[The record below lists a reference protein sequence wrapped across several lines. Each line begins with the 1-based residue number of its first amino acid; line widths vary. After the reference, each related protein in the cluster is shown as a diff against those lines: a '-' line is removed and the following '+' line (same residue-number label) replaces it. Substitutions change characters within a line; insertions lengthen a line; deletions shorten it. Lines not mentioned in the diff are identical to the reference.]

1 MTSKHFYSWQD
12 IDNATNKFVTDMYI
26 DMWKP
31 DYIIGLTRGGLPLAV
46 ALSNKID
53 VPMKTLD
60 VSFRDGT
67 SEGPESNLQMAQ
79 DAFGQF
85 QQGVGYEGKNILIID
100 DINDTGA
107 TFQWIKDDWM
117 KLHNDKNGMLGD
129 ESSWDSVWGEN
140 VRFAVLTENLSS
152 EFSGVDY
159 WAHEV
164 NKAEEDVWLVYP
176 WEM

>member
-1 MTSKHFYSWQD
+1 MTTKHFYTWQD
-12 IDNATNKFVTDMYI
+12 IDNAVNKFVTDMYI

-31 DYIIGLTRGGLPLAV
+31 DYIVGLTRGGLPLAV
-46 ALSNKID
+46 SPSNKID

-60 VSFRDGT
+60 VSFRDSTLG
-67 SEGPESNLQMAQ
+67 GPESNLQMAE

-85 QQGVGYEGKNILIID
+85 QQGHGHEGKNILIVD

-107 TFQWIKDDWM
+107 TFNWIKNDWQNCH
-117 KLHNDKNGMLGD
+117 LP
-129 ESSWDSVWGEN
+129 ESHVWEKVWGNN

-152 EFSGVDY
+152 EFSSVDY
-159 WAHEV
+159 WVHEV

>member
-1 MTSKHFYSWQD
+1 MTTKHFYTWQD
-12 IDNATNKFVTDMYI
+12 IDKAVNKFVTDMYI
-26 DMWKP
+26 DLWKP
-31 DYIIGLTRGGLPLAV
+31 DYIVGLTRGGLPLAV

-53 VPMKTLD
+53 VPMQTLNA
-60 VSFRDGT
+60 SFRDGGT
-67 SEGPESNLQMAQ
+67 LGGPESNLQMAK
-79 DAFGQF
+79 DALRK
-85 QQGVGYEGKNILIID
+85 KNILILD

-117 KLHNDKNGMLGD
+117 KQTGKSKDWNN
-129 ESSWDSVWGEN
+129 VWGNN

-152 EFSGVDY
+152 EFLEVDY
-159 WAHEV
+159 WTHEV

>member
-1 MTSKHFYSWQD
+1 MTTKHFYTWQD
-12 IDNATNKFVTDMYI
+12 IDNAVNKFVTDMYI
-26 DMWKP
+26 DLWKP
-31 DYIIGLTRGGLPLAV
+31 DYIVGLTRGGLPLAV

-53 VPMKTLD
+53 VPMQTLNA
-60 VSFRDGT
+60 SFRDGGT
-67 SEGPESNLQMAQ
+67 LGGPESNLQMAK
-79 DAFGQF
+79 DALRK
-85 QQGVGYEGKNILIID
+85 KNILILD

-117 KLHNDKNGMLGD
+117 KQTGKSKDWNN
-129 ESSWDSVWGEN
+129 VWGNN

-152 EFSGVDY
+152 EFLEVDY

>member
-1 MTSKHFYSWQD
+1 MTTKHFYTWQD
-12 IDNATNKFVTDMYI
+12 IDKAVNKFVTDMYI
-26 DMWKP
+26 DLWKP
-31 DYIIGLTRGGLPLAV
+31 DYIVGLTRGGLPLAV

-53 VPMKTLD
+53 VPMQTLNA
-60 VSFRDGT
+60 SFRDGGT
-67 SEGPESNLQMAQ
+67 LGGPESNLQMAK
-79 DAFGQF
+79 DALRK
-85 QQGVGYEGKNILIID
+85 KNILILD

-117 KLHNDKNGMLGD
+117 KQTGKSKDWNN
-129 ESSWDSVWGEN
+129 VWGNN

-152 EFSGVDY
+152 EFLEVDY

-176 WEM
+176 WEV

>member
-1 MTSKHFYSWQD
+1 MTTKHFYTWQD
-12 IDNATNKFVTDMYI
+12 IDKAVNKFVTDMYI
-26 DMWKP
+26 DLWKP
-31 DYIIGLTRGGLPLAV
+31 DYIVGLKRGGLPLAV

-53 VPMKTLD
+53 VPMQTLNA
-60 VSFRDGT
+60 SFRDGGT
-67 SEGPESNLQMAQ
+67 LGGPESNLQMAK
-79 DAFGQF
+79 DALRK
-85 QQGVGYEGKNILIID
+85 KNILILD

-117 KLHNDKNGMLGD
+117 KQTGKSKDWNN
-129 ESSWDSVWGEN
+129 VWGNN

-152 EFSGVDY
+152 EFLEVDY

>member
-1 MTSKHFYSWQD
+1 MTTKHFYTWQD
-12 IDNATNKFVTDMYI
+12 IDKAVNKFVTDMYI
-26 DMWKP
+26 DLWKP
-31 DYIIGLTRGGLPLAV
+31 DYIVGLTRGGLPLAV

-53 VPMKTLD
+53 VPMQTLNA
-60 VSFRDGT
+60 SFRDGGT
-67 SEGPESNLQMAQ
+67 LGGPESNLQMAK
-79 DAFGQF
+79 DALRK
-85 QQGVGYEGKNILIID
+85 KNILILD

-117 KLHNDKNGMLGD
+117 KQTGKSKDWNN
-129 ESSWDSVWGEN
+129 VWGNN

-152 EFSGVDY
+152 EVLEVDY

>member
-1 MTSKHFYSWQD
+1 MTTKHFYTWQD
-12 IDNATNKFVTDMYI
+12 IDKAVNKFVTDMYI
-26 DMWKP
+26 DLWKP
-31 DYIIGLTRGGLPLAV
+31 DYIVGLTRGGLPLAV
-46 ALSNKID
+46 SLSNKID
-53 VPMKTLD
+53 VPMQTLNA
-60 VSFRDGT
+60 SFRDGGT
-67 SEGPESNLQMAQ
+67 LGGPESNLQMAK
-79 DAFGQF
+79 DALRK
-85 QQGVGYEGKNILIID
+85 KNILILD

-117 KLHNDKNGMLGD
+117 KQTGKSKDWNN
-129 ESSWDSVWGEN
+129 VWGNN

-152 EFSGVDY
+152 EFLEVDY